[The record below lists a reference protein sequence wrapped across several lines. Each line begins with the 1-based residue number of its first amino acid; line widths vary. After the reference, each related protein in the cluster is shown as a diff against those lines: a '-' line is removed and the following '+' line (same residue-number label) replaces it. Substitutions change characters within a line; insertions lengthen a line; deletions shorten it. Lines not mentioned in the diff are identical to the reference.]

1 LERLVLIG
9 FMGSGKTALGAGL
22 AARLGIDFIDLDD
35 RIEAAAGMSARAV
48 FTAEGE
54 AEFRRRELQALQR
67 LESTAPARCIIATG
81 GGIVET
87 PAAHAVLRALGC
99 VVWLRADPEAGVAR
113 LGEASRLR
121 PLLDGD
127 WRSRWERRAPLYA
140 ALAECIVDTHPDDYE
155 TSLAA
160 LRKIWDGA

>member
-9 FMGSGKTALGAGL
+9 FMGSGKTTLGAGL
-22 AARLGIDFIDLDD
+22 ASRLGIDFIDLDD
-35 RIEAAAGMSARAV
+35 CIEAAAEKSVRAV

-54 AEFRRRELQALQR
+54 AGFRRRELEALHR
-67 LESTAPARCIIATG
+67 LESTAPARCIVATG

-87 PAAHAVLRALGC
+87 RAAHAVLRALGR

-113 LGEASRLR
+113 LGEASRSR

-127 WRSRWERRAPLYA
+127 WRGRWERRAPLYA
-140 ALAECIVDTHPDDYE
+140 ALAESIVDTHPGDFE

-160 LRKIWDGA
+160 LQEIWDGA